1 MSRPNVYSVMKR
13 EHCTD
18 REPSPGWYWADFDGE
33 PHGPYDSRYDAIE
46 AVDHYVFEQGL
57 LPDGS
62 QP

>member
-1 MSRPNVYSVMKR
+1 MSRPNVYKVMKS

-18 REPSPGWYWADFDGE
+18 REPYPGWYWSDFDDE
-33 PHGPYDSRYDAIE
+33 THGPYQSRSDAIE
-46 AVDHYVFEQGL
+46 AVDQYVFEHGL